1 MSVLY
6 FVCGYAWRAVRGR
19 AWSAVVRAPAK
30 ALLKSALGFLLL
42 VPAQGSL
49 AQALQSNADPW
60 EGINRPLYAFNQA
73 FDGYIV
79 KPVTITYDKTLPGF
93 AKRGVS
99 NFLDN
104 LDDLNVIV
112 NDILQLKV
120 NNAMRDSGR
129 LLLNT
134 TAGLGGFLDVASEV
148 GLYKNYE
155 DFGQT
160 LGHWGVGD
168 GGYMVLPFLGASTL
182 RDTIGFIPDTL
193 LNPIGWLPESEE
205 RAALFALDTID
216 TRLGYLAAESMI
228 TGDEYE
234 FVRNAYLQRREY
246 LVNDGEVYDEFDE
259 F

>member
-1 MSVLY
+1 MQVLY
-6 FVCGYAWRAVRGR
+6 FVCGYALRAVRGR
-19 AWSAVVRAPAK
+19 LWPV
-30 ALLKSALGFLLL
+30 ALLLLGL
-42 VPAQGSL
+42 AQGSA
-49 AQALQSNADPW
+49 AQSDPW
-60 EGINRPLYAFNQA
+60 EGINRPLYAFNEV
-73 FDGYIV
+73 FDDYIV
-79 KPVTITYDKTLPGF
+79 RPVTVTYDKALPGF

-104 LDDLNVIV
+104 LDDVNVV
-112 NDILQLKV
+112 ANDLLQLKM
-120 NNAMRDSGR
+120 NNALRDSGR

-134 TAGLGGFLDVASEV
+134 TAGLGGFLDVASEL

-160 LGHWGVGD
+160 LGYWGVGD
-168 GGYMVLPFLGASTL
+168 GGYLVLPFLGASTV
-182 RDTIGFIPDTL
+182 RDTIGFVPDVL
-193 LNPIGWLPESEE
+193 LNPISWITDSKT
-205 RAALFALDTID
+205 RSALYALDTVD

-246 LVNDGEVYDEFDE
+246 LVVDGEVYDEFDE

>member
-1 MSVLY
+1 MQVLY
-6 FVCGYAWRAVRGR
+6 FVCGYALRAVRGR
-19 AWSAVVRAPAK
+19 LFVLATCAS
-30 ALLKSALGFLLL
+30 
-42 VPAQGSL
+42 GSY
-49 AQALQSNADPW
+49 AQAAQSDSDPW
-60 EGINRPLYAFNQA
+60 EGINRPLYAFNEV

-79 KPVTITYDKTLPGF
+79 KPVTVTYDKFVPGV

-104 LDDLNVIV
+104 LDDVNVIA
-112 NDILQLKV
+112 NDLLQLKM

-168 GGYMVLPFLGASTL
+168 GGYLVLPFLGASTV
-182 RDTIGFIPDTL
+182 RDTIAFIPDTL
-193 LNPIGWLPESEE
+193 LNPIGWLGESEE
-205 RAALFALDTID
+205 RAALFGLDTID

>member
-1 MSVLY
+1 MQVLKQ
-6 FVCGYAWRAVRGR
+6 AAT
-19 AWSAVVRAPAK
+19 
-30 ALLKSALGFLLL
+30 GFLL
-42 VPAQGSL
+42 VVAAQGGF
-49 AQALQSNADPW
+49 AQALQPDPDPW
-60 EGINRPLYAFNQA
+60 EGINRPLYAFNEV

-79 KPVTITYDKTLPGF
+79 KPVTVTYDKVLPTF

-104 LDDLNVIV
+104 LDDINVIV
-112 NDILQLKV
+112 NDMLQLKMD
-120 NNAMRDSGR
+120 NAMRDSGR

-134 TAGLGGFLDVASEV
+134 TAGLGGLLDVASEV

-160 LGHWGVGD
+160 LGYWGVGD

-193 LNPIGWLPESEE
+193 LNPIGWLHESEE
-205 RAALFALDTID
+205 RAALFALDTVD

-246 LVNDGEVYDEFDE
+246 LVNDGEVYDELDE

>member
-1 MSVLY
+1 MQVLN
-6 FVCGYAWRAVRGR
+6 FVCGGALGAMRGR
-19 AWSAVVRAPAK
+19 LSVGTAVVA
-30 ALLKSALGFLLL
+30 GFLSLAF
-42 VPAQGSL
+42 AQGAV
-49 AQALQSNADPW
+49 AQSQQSDPW
-60 EGINRPLYAFNQA
+60 EGINRPLYLFNEV

-79 KPVTITYDKTLPGF
+79 RPVAVTYDKAVPGF

-104 LDDLNVIV
+104 LDDVNVIA
-112 NDILQLKV
+112 NDLLQLKM
-120 NNAMRDSGR
+120 NAALRDSGR
-129 LLLNT
+129 FLINT
-134 TAGLGGFLDVASEV
+134 TAGMGGFLDVASEL
-148 GLYKNYE
+148 GMYKNYE

-168 GGYMVLPFLGASTL
+168 GGYLVIPFLGASTV
-182 RDTIGFIPDTL
+182 RDTVGMVPDML
-193 LNPIGWLPESEE
+193 LNPIYWVTDSKT
-205 RAALFALDTID
+205 RTALFAIDTVD

-228 TGDEYE
+228 TGDEYS

>member
-1 MSVLY
+1 MQVLY
-6 FVCGYAWRAVRGR
+6 SVCGYALRAVRR
-19 AWSAVVRAPAK
+19 RICSIAASIFVV
-30 ALLKSALGFLLL
+30 G
-42 VPAQGSL
+42 AQGSF
-49 AQALQSNADPW
+49 AQAVQSDIDPW
-60 EGINRPLYAFNQA
+60 EGINRPLYAFNDA

-79 KPVTITYDKTLPGF
+79 KPVTLTYDRVVPGV

-104 LDDLNVIV
+104 LDDVNVIA
-112 NDILQLKV
+112 NDLLQLKMR
-120 NNAMRDSGR
+120 NAMRDSGR

-168 GGYMVLPFLGASTL
+168 GGYLVLPFLGASTV

-193 LNPIGWLPESEE
+193 LNPIGWAHESEE
-205 RAALFALDTID
+205 RAVLYALDTID
-216 TRLGYLAAESMI
+216 TRLGYVAAESMI

>member
-1 MSVLY
+1 V
-6 FVCGYAWRAVRGR
+6 
-19 AWSAVVRAPAK
+19 
-30 ALLKSALGFLLL
+30 
-42 VPAQGSL
+42 
-49 AQALQSNADPW
+49 
-60 EGINRPLYAFNQA
+60 
-73 FDGYIV
+73 FDGYLV
-79 KPVTITYDKTLPGF
+79 RPVAVTYDNVMPGF

-104 LDDLNVIV
+104 LDDVNVIA
-112 NDILQLKV
+112 NDLLQLKM

-129 LLLNT
+129 FLLNT
-134 TAGLGGFLDVASEV
+134 TAGMGGFLDVASEL

-168 GGYMVLPFLGASTL
+168 GGYLVLPFLGASTV
-182 RDTIGFIPDTL
+182 RDTIGFVPDIL
-193 LNPIGWLPESEE
+193 LNPFYWVNDSDV
-205 RAALFALDTID
+205 RTALYTID
-216 TRLGYLAAESMI
+216 TVDTRLSYVAAESMI

-259 F
+259 Y

>member
-1 MSVLY
+1 MQVLK
-6 FVCGYAWRAVRGR
+6 FVCGYALRAVRGR
-19 AWSAVVRAPAK
+19 LWSLLAMGLLMLGHAPG
-30 ALLKSALGFLLL
+30 SA
-42 VPAQGSL
+42 
-49 AQALQSNADPW
+49 AQALQSDPW
-60 EGINRPLYAFNQA
+60 EGINRPLYAFNEV
-73 FDGYIV
+73 FDDYIV
-79 KPVTITYDKTLPGF
+79 RPVAVTYDRALPDF

-104 LDDLNVIV
+104 LDDVNVV
-112 NDILQLKV
+112 ANDLLQLKMH
-120 NNAMRDSGR
+120 NALRDSGR

-134 TAGLGGFLDVASEV
+134 TAGMGGLLDVASEL

-168 GGYMVLPFLGASTL
+168 GGYLVLPFLGASTV
-182 RDTIGFIPDTL
+182 RDTIGFVPDML
-193 LNPIGWLPESEE
+193 LNPIGWVHESEK
-205 RAALFALDTID
+205 RAALYALDTVD
-216 TRLGYLAAESMI
+216 TRVGYLAAESMI